1 MLYPSTMKILHI
13 TQLLGVGG
21 LERLVQSLILE
32 QLKSGHQVALLVY
45 GEDQTWVPHFRSLG
59 IEVLNGYQKKAGY
72 DRALLRVIWEKA
84 QSYDVIHSHDLNPA
98 MYVGPLRALAAIG
111 LLRFPQWVHT
121 AHGMEHLTR
130 RPVTAWYERIF
141 TRFSDAAIGVAEHI
155 CDTYQKKIWLR
166 RRKIHQI
173 DNGIALTAL
182 PRPERSERLAKLNEL
197 FGVRAT
203 GPVWICV
210 SRVVP
215 LKDQGL
221 LLTVARSLPDSTFLL
236 VGPSGDETYWNELQ
250 EKCPTNVV
258 FLGSQNDIP
267 LLLSLSDFY
276 VSPSRHEG
284 IPLAV
289 LEAGASRLPAVLS
302 DIHGHKTLQ
311 RSNAPIARYFKTGDA
326 ADLVSAIQELEADS
340 TKSHSYADNFYS
352 VVRSHYSQERMAAD
366 YLRIYQQVLA

>member
-1 MLYPSTMKILHI
+1 MKILHI

-59 IEVLNGYQKKAGY
+59 IEVLNGYQKKSGY
-72 DRALLRVIWEKA
+72 DLALLRVILEK
-84 QSYDVIHSHDLNPA
+84 SKGYDVIHSHDLNPA
-98 MYVGPLRALAAIG
+98 MYLGPLRALAALG
-111 LLRFPQWVHT
+111 LLRFPHWVHT

-130 RPVTAWYERIF
+130 RPVTTWYERIF
-141 TRFSDAAIGVAEHI
+141 TRMSDAAIGVAAHI
-155 CDTYQKKIWLR
+155 CDTYQEKIWLR
-166 RRKIHQI
+166 KNKIHQI
-173 DNGIALTAL
+173 DNGIAITAL
-182 PRPERSERLAKLNEL
+182 VRPARSVRLEKLKEL
-197 FGVRAT
+197 LAVSVT

-221 LLTVARSLPDSTFLL
+221 ILAAAGHLPESTFLL
-236 VGPSGDETYWNELQ
+236 VGPSGDDRYWQELQ
-250 EKCPTNVV
+250 DKRPPNVI
-258 FLGSQNDIP
+258 FLGSRNDIP
-267 LLLSLSDFY
+267 LLLSLCDFY

-289 LEAGASRLPAVLS
+289 LEAGVSGIPAVLS

-311 RSNAPIARYFKTGDA
+311 RSDAPIARFFKTGHA
-326 ADLVSAIQELEADS
+326 AELTLALKELEQNPTAGE
-340 TKSHSYADNFYS
+340 TFAENFQA
-352 VVRSHYSQERMAAD
+352 VVRTHYSQERMAAD
-366 YLRIYQQVLA
+366 YMRVYQQVLA